1 LGIVHLHLPK
11 TKAMFKKFFFCSA
24 ALLTLIVAQAQ
35 PLKTPAPSPTQ
46 TIKQEFGISNVE
58 LTYSRPNVKGR
69 KVFGDLVPY
78 GKLWRTGANAAT
90 RIKFADDVKIGGADV
105 KAGEYVLYTVPT
117 ENEWEV
123 VINKGLNNWGID
135 GYKQEEDVARV
146 KVKPTKLNEAQE
158 TFTMQFVNIKPNG
171 TDLQIAWDKTAVNV
185 PITMDVDK
193 KVMAQINNVMNKD
206 NRPYFQSAMYYMES
220 GKDMNQALAWFD
232 KAIEQNPNAFWIH
245 HQRANALAKLG
256 KKEEARAA
264 ANKSIELAKQA
275 KNDDYVKL
283 NEKLLGDLK

>member
-1 LGIVHLHLPK
+1 M
-11 TKAMFKKFFFCSA
+11 A
-24 ALLTLIVAQAQ
+24 AQAQ

-90 RIKFADDVKIGGADV
+90 RIKFADDVKIGNADV
-105 KAGEYVLYTVPT
+105 KAGEYVIYTVPT

-123 VINKGLNNWGID
+123 VINKGLTNWGID

-146 KVKPTKLNEAQE
+146 KVKPAKLNEAQE
-158 TFTMQFVNIKPNG
+158 TFTMQFVNIKSNG
-171 TDLQIAWDKTAVNV
+171 TDLQIMWDKTAVNV

-193 KVMAQINNVMNKD
+193 KVMAQINNVMSKD

-232 KAIEQNPNAFWIH
+232 KAVEQNPNAFWIH

-256 KKEEARAA
+256 KKDEARAA

-283 NEKLLGDLK
+283 NEKLLMDLK

>member
-1 LGIVHLHLPK
+1 M
-11 TKAMFKKFFFCSA
+11 A
-24 ALLTLIVAQAQ
+24 AQAQ

-46 TIKQEFGISNVE
+46 TIKQEFGISTVE

-105 KAGEYVLYTVPT
+105 KAGEYVIYTVPA
-117 ENEWEV
+117 ENEWEI
-123 VINKGLNNWGID
+123 VINKGLTNWGID

-146 KVKPTKLNEAQE
+146 KVKPTKLSEAQE

-171 TDLQIAWDKTAVNV
+171 TDLQILWDKTAVNV

-220 GKDMNQALAWFD
+220 GKDLNQALAWFD
-232 KAIEQNPNAFWIH
+232 KAIEQNPSAFWVH

-264 ANKSIELAKQA
+264 ANKSIELAKEA

-283 NEKLLGDLK
+283 NEKLLVSLK